1 MSQKMPENVLRIDSA
16 ADLQPLHDHVR
27 RARPRQYRRLVLAV
41 PELSSEE
48 RERWQEQLERYYF
61 ACGCGE
67 SAVGGLLGAAVAGG
81 RSLLQAETPWW
92 RHLAAVGLGFALG
105 SGAGKAAG
113 LLRAGIEL
121 DSAVTRLEAVIR
133 SRQDEPEVIR
143 QEPRDVLCAVD

>member
-27 RARPRQYRRLVLAV
+27 RAGLRRYRRLVVDV
-41 PELSSEE
+41 PQLSSEE
-48 RERWQEQLERYYF
+48 NEAWQERLDKYYF

-67 SAVGGLLGAAVAGG
+67 GAAGGLLGAAVAGG

-113 LLRAGIEL
+113 LLRARVEL
-121 DSAVTRLEAVIR
+121 GSAVTRLEAVIR

-143 QEPRDVLCAVD
+143 KEPRDVLCAVD